1 MSLNIGLVGNPNSGK
16 TTLFNALTGSNQY
29 VGNWPGVTV
38 AKKEGKIKG
47 HDDLNLVDLP
57 GVYSL
62 SPYSPEERITRDYL
76 ISNRP
81 DCIINIVDGSNIERN
96 LYLSTQLLELDLPVV
111 IAVNMMDIVEKN
123 GDKLDLERLSERFSC
138 PCVAISALRSDGF
151 DSLMDAVRTEQQQKT
166 TTLKLL
172 LDPETDAVIDRIERA
187 LYELGE
193 RHDLRYRAIKL
204 FERDIDLTIEYAG
217 RLDIEAWIEAVE
229 TKHDDES
236 DSIMTNERFNF
247 VTSSLDYAL
256 VRANDSIHTLSDR
269 IDRVVTNRILA
280 LPIFVAVMAIV
291 YFISISTVGTWLT
304 DWVNDSVFG
313 EGWNFLGRE
322 AWFVPSIP
330 DLTAM
335 FLEKIGTAA
344 WLTNLI
350 VDGVIAGVGAVLGFL
365 PQIAVLFLLLSVLE
379 DCGYMSRIAFIMDK
393 IFRRFGLSGKSFI
406 PMLIS
411 TGCAVPGIM
420 STRTIESESDR
431 RMTIMTASFMPCG
444 AKLPVIALIAGA
456 LFGGTWWVAPL
467 AYFIGIAA
475 VIISGIILKKTKM
488 FAGEPAPF
496 VMELPA
502 YHMPRRDNVLRRV
515 GERSWDYAKRAAS
528 VIMLSSII
536 IWFLSNFGVS
546 GGRIAMVDDV
556 NNGFLAVIGNS
567 FAFIFAPLGFGHWR
581 AAVASITGLVAKENI
596 VGTLGVLYGFG
607 EVSEDGVEI
616 WSTLAASFGT
626 IGGFSFLL
634 FNLLCAP
641 CFAAIAAIRREMA
654 DMRWTTFAIVYQC
667 GLAYVVSM
675 IYYQLASWLSGSPF
689 TVGTACGF
697 IAVFT
702 ILYLLFRRK
711 PEGLMQTVPL
721 RSGEGA

>member
-151 DSLMDAVRTEQQQKT
+151 DSLMDAVRTEQQQKI
-166 TTLKLL
+166 TTLKLQ

-721 RSGEGA
+721 RSGERA